1 MWAAWLVFYYSIGNK
16 TLVPSVG
23 DSLKGLW
30 RYLSDGDFWIALGNT
45 SLRTL
50 YAFAISFALAA
61 ILAALGAL
69 SRTFRLILNPIMV
82 VVRILPTLAVML
94 IILKATRGD
103 RALSPVIVTVLV
115 LFPMIYARIVAAVD
129 AIDGGIIEMAKI
141 YRVSRRDRI
150 FKIYIPLVS
159 PSVLPQIGADLSLG
173 LKIMISAEVL
183 ANTAR
188 GLGGMMQESSLA
200 SETANLFALT
210 LAAIVLGLIV
220 DAAFS
225 QLSRITDRWQRGDG

>member
-16 TLVPSVG
+16 TIVPSLW

-30 RYLSDGDFWIALGNT
+30 NYLSDGGFWIALGNT

-69 SRTFRLILNPIMV
+69 SRMFRLILNPIMV

-94 IILKATRGD
+94 IILKATRGN

-129 AIDGGIIEMAKI
+129 AIDGGIMEMAKI
-141 YRVSRRDRI
+141 YQVSRRERI

-225 QLSRITDRWQRGDG
+225 QFSRITDRWKRSDG